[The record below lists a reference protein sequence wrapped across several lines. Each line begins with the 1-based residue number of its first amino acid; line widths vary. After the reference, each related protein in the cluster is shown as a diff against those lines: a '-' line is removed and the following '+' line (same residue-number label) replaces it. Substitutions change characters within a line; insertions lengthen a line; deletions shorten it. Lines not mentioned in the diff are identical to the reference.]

1 MTSATIAIIGGGH
14 MGTSLLAGLIAN
26 HYPPKKLWV
35 ADPESEK
42 LQRLE
47 TEFKIHTTTENLT
60 AIKSADIIILAVK
73 PQLLAN
79 VCAQM
84 QEIIHQQQPL
94 VISIA
99 AGVRVE
105 SLQKWLGE
113 KTAIVRAMPNTP
125 AMISSGATALFANR
139 FASAKHHD
147 LAESIL
153 RAVGVC
159 VWVDD
164 EKLMDTVT
172 ALSGSGPAYFFLM
185 IEALQNAAQDLGLS
199 AETARLLTL
208 QTAFGAAK
216 MALESEVDVTE
227 LRKRVTSPGGTTEQA
242 VRVLEE
248 KKIRDMFQH
257 ALLAAKARAEELGDI
272 LDKT

>member
-26 HYPPKKLWV
+26 QYPPEKLWV
-35 ADPESEK
+35 ADPEAKK
-42 LQRLE
+42 LQRLKN
-47 TEFKIHTTTENLT
+47 EFKIHTTTENHT
-60 AIKSADIIILAVK
+60 ALQSAEIVILAVK
-73 PQLLAN
+73 PQLLAD

-84 QEIIHQQQPL
+84 QEIIKQKKPL

-99 AGVRVE
+99 AGVRVA
-105 SLQKWLGE
+105 SIQKWFGE
-113 KTAIVRAMPNTP
+113 DIAIVRAMPNTP
-125 AMISSGATALFANR
+125 AMIGSGATALYANA
-139 FASAKHHD
+139 FVSASRHD

-159 VWVDD
+159 VWVTE

-185 IEALQNAAQDLGLS
+185 IEALQNAGQDLGLP
-199 AETARLLTL
+199 AETSRLLTL

-248 KKIRDMFQH
+248 KNIREMFKQ
-257 ALLAAKARAEELGDI
+257 ALIAAKTRAEELGDV
-272 LDKT
+272 LDKA

>member
-26 HYPPKKLWV
+26 HYASDKLWV
-35 ADPESEK
+35 ADPETKK
-42 LQRLE
+42 LLHLK
-47 TEFKIHTTTENLT
+47 TEFNIQTTTDNLV
-60 AIKSADIIILAVK
+60 ALQSADIVILAVK
-73 PQLLAN
+73 PQLLAK

-84 QEIIHQQQPL
+84 QEIIHQKQPL

-99 AGVRVE
+99 AGVRVD
-105 SLQKWLGE
+105 SIQKWLGG

-125 AMISSGATALFANR
+125 AMISCGATALFANK
-139 FASAKHHD
+139 FVSANHHD

-159 VWVDD
+159 EWVND
-164 EKLMDTVT
+164 ETLMDTVT

-185 IEALQNAAQDLGLS
+185 IEALQNAAQELGLP

-208 QTAFGAAK
+208 QTAFGAAR
-216 MALESEVDVTE
+216 MALESEFEVTE

-242 VRVLEE
+242 VRILEE
-248 KKIRDMFQH
+248 KKIREMFKQ
-257 ALLAAKARAEELGDI
+257 ALIAAKTRAEELGDL